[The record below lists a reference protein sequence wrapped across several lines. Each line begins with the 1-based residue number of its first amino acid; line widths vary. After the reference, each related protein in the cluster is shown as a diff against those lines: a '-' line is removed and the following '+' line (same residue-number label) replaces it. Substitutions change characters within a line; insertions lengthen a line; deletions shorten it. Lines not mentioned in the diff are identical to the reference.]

1 MESDKSFIVSLLS
14 WSLGLMPMLVLTLHI
29 GIHIASIIL
38 LILSLLILFRQ
49 AGEAR
54 ELSLMDKFF
63 VVALCVLPIVIAFDC
78 LLRGASFR
86 YLDYPLRFIFAL
98 PIFFA
103 LRRVSVNM
111 RPFIYGI
118 AIGAIGAGCIAL
130 YQHLYLGIDRVYGT
144 VHIIPFGHIALQLG
158 LLSLAALIMYRD
170 FTIKLILMCLIAGGF
185 GIIGA
190 VLSGTR
196 GTWLVI
202 FPVLIIWFIYIQINI
217 KMKSLII
224 FGVFLS
230 LIFLYNSNNYIH
242 QRIALGAE
250 ESADYFQE
258 KKNNTS
264 VGLRLEM
271 WKGSFLIFQD
281 KPLLGVGMSHYRSAM
296 EEKNNQG
303 AIHLPMIFGQAHSA
317 YLHYLATLG
326 IIGLFSYL
334 LLLGGAGYYFIFSL
348 KAAVSSEKRFAG
360 VAGLVLVTS
369 YMTYDLTGFS
379 FGHQHSLM
387 FLVIIMM
394 SFAGIASS
402 NHIDKR

>member
-1 MESDKSFIVSLLS
+1 MESDKSLIINFLS
-14 WSLGLMPMLVLTLHI
+14 WSLGLMPLLVLTLHI
-29 GIHIASIIL
+29 GIHIASIAL
-38 LILSLLILFRQ
+38 LILSLFILFRKEGKIQ
-49 AGEAR
+49 R
-54 ELSLMDKFF
+54 LRLIDKFF

-103 LRRVSVNM
+103 LRRVTVNM
-111 RPFIYGI
+111 LPFIYGI

-158 LLSLAALIMYRD
+158 LLSFAALIMYRD
-170 FTIKLILMCLIAGGF
+170 FTIKLILMCLIAGGL

-190 VLSGTR
+190 ILSGTR

-202 FPVLIIWFIYIQINI
+202 IPILIIWFIYIQIKI
-217 KMKSLII
+217 KAKILII
-224 FGVFLS
+224 LSVFFS
-230 LIFLYNSNNYIH
+230 LIFLYNANHYIH
-242 QRIALGAE
+242 QRIAQGVE

-258 KKNNTS
+258 QENNTS

-271 WKGSFLIFQD
+271 WKGSVLIFQD

-296 EEKNNQG
+296 EEKNRQG
-303 AIHLPMIFGQAHSA
+303 FIHLPKIFDQAHNA

-348 KAAVSSEKRFAG
+348 KVAVSSEMRFAG
-360 VAGLVLVTS
+360 IAGLVLVTS

-387 FLVIIMM
+387 FLVIMM
-394 SFAGIASS
+394 VSFAGITSS
-402 NHIDKR
+402 SYTGK